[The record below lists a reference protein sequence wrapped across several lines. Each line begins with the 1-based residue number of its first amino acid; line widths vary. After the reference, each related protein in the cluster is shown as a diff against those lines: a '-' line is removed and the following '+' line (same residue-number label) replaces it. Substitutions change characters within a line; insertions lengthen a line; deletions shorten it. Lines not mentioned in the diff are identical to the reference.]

1 MFTPPGDLGVGP
13 SPARIKL
20 CTMNAPDSTASS
32 DSGLEEVRGILSH
45 TTQTLLGD
53 TIAVTDEDWR
63 APSLLTGWTR
73 GHVATHVARQ
83 AEALG
88 RLVEAARTGEPREM
102 YASDDQRNSDIE
114 AGAGR
119 SGLDLQIDLDTTAG
133 QLTEAFESL
142 DESRR
147 WDETVMLRGGQS
159 TKARLLPVARLTE
172 VVLHHI
178 DLDIGFA
185 VGDLDNG
192 AAEWILDWCVFRLGT
207 KDGFPALHLTAESG
221 YSATLGEGEPR
232 AEVSGTS
239 SALLGWL
246 TGRAEASTVAGAD
259 GIDLPPL

>member
-1 MFTPPGDLGVGP
+1 
-13 SPARIKL
+13 
-20 CTMNAPDSTASS
+20 MNAPDSTSSS
-32 DSGLEEVRGILSH
+32 DSALEEVRGILSH

-63 APSLLTGWTR
+63 GPSLLTGWTR

-88 RLVEAARTGEPREM
+88 RLVESARTGEPGEM

-133 QLTEAFESL
+133 QITEAFDSL
-142 DESRR
+142 DDPQR
-147 WDETVMLRGGQS
+147 WDETVTLRGGQN
-159 TKARLLPVARLTE
+159 TLARLLPVARLTE

-178 DLDIGFA
+178 DLDIGFSLA
-185 VGDLDNG
+185 DLEN
-192 AAEWILDWCVFRLGT
+192 APAEWILDWVALRLGT
-207 KDGFPALHLTAESG
+207 RDGFPALRLTADSG
-221 YSATLGEGEPR
+221 YSATVGDGEPR
-232 AEVSGTS
+232 ADVSGTS

-246 TGRAEASTVAGAD
+246 TGRAGAASVTGAD